1 METRGGVQFE
11 GARKLRIW
19 QICFGVIFFS
29 LVYRVQET
37 SKQISPR
44 KVSAIA
50 TSASAPEEPRNVSHL
65 VNRIDV
71 PTERECSFILSPR
84 SLKSGCISEFPF
96 ECGWSLDSIST
107 SIASRRIAAAIGG
120 GAADADQSHAQRL
133 DRLTAMYDRADPALH
148 AVGIVQPWKLPHLA
162 SASLLTAASEVLSIS
177 SSSPAPSALSDV
189 RLYHTA
195 LGDTIAKHAWSL
207 CPYQSALMLQRSGV
221 GDPSCVAL
229 LLLVLLLAPL
239 LAAQRERDSH

>member
-1 METRGGVQFE
+1 M
-11 GARKLRIW
+11 RK
-19 QICFGVIFFS
+19 
-29 LVYRVQET
+29 
-37 SKQISPR
+37 
-44 KVSAIA
+44 
-50 TSASAPEEPRNVSHL
+50 
-65 VNRIDV
+65 
-71 PTERECSFILSPR
+71 
-84 SLKSGCISEFPF
+84 
-96 ECGWSLDSIST
+96 
-107 SIASRRIAAAIGG
+107 RRICLLLVAKLAPFGFWSGHGIRASGKIFAIIRGV
-120 GAADADQSHAQRL
+120 H
-133 DRLTAMYDRADPALH
+133 
-148 AVGIVQPWKLPHLA
+148 PWKLPHLA

-239 LAAQRERDSH
+239 LAAQRERETATRAAGKFSFCLLK